1 MNDVEGVAS
10 LNTVCC
16 GGGGGIGNEDDDSGC
31 IACCCCNVRTLDS
44 CIILCLT
51 ISALALA
58 SADPKVNS
66 VCPGWTCRCCDRSI
80 LKNSGVTKVS

>member
-10 LNTVCC
+10 INIVCC
-16 GGGGGIGNEDDDSGC
+16 WDGGGIGNEDDDPGC
-31 IACCCCNVRTLDS
+31 IPCCCNVRTLDS

-58 SADPKVNS
+58 SADPNVNN
-66 VCPGWTCRCCDRSI
+66 VCPGWTCLC
-80 LKNSGVTKVS
+80 